1 MMIRTSDRIRV
12 GARVGERVGYGGGAI
27 IRMEWINRC
36 VTVTV
41 RGRWKTEAFCR
52 RNGINTF

>member
-12 GARVGERVGYGGGAI
+12 GARVGDRGGAI

-41 RGRWKTEAFCR
+41 
-52 RNGINTF
+52 